1 MLEALRVRDFRLL
14 WFARLISLLGS
25 WLLVVAVPAQVYR
38 LTGSL
43 ALTLAAEMVPPVLLG
58 PVLGPAVVE
67 ASSIPWTAVA
77 AGVLTVASGIL
88 AWVLLPR
95 AVGHRSR
102 G

>member
-1 MLEALRVRDFRLL
+1 
-14 WFARLISLLGS
+14 
-25 WLLVVAVPAQVYR
+25 
-38 LTGSL
+38 
-43 ALTLAAEMVPPVLLG
+43 MVPPVLLG
-58 PVLGPAVVE
+58 PVLGPAVAE

>member
-1 MLEALRVRDFRLL
+1 
-14 WFARLISLLGS
+14 
-25 WLLVVAVPAQVYR
+25 
-38 LTGSL
+38 
-43 ALTLAAEMVPPVLLG
+43 MVPPVLLG